1 MHSFTRRLLSATYKA
16 LLRTA
21 IYIPFTTSNIL
32 YRSLD
37 RSAQT
42 VLDIGCGRGV
52 PAHLVLRRC
61 SHYYLVGLDIFE
73 PYVRECQ
80 KSGSHE
86 ALILGDARRLPFSKS
101 KPFDIVFLVEV
112 IEHLD
117 KQEAQQ
123 VLEAAEEICRK
134 QIILTAPV
142 GFLRQQAYDSNLY
155 QEHKSAWNPAEFK
168 RMGYKVRGVGIRR
181 VWGRAEEGGC
191 SFIPAAYR
199 PLLVSLVQ
207 VLAGPLV
214 YFLPAIAGGMIAVK
228 RIGG

>member
-1 MHSFTRRLLSATYKA
+1 MGSFARKLLSTTYKA
-16 LLRTA
+16 LLKIA

-37 RSAQT
+37 RSAKT

-52 PAHLVLRRC
+52 PAHLVLRRRPP
-61 SHYYLVGLDIFE
+61 YYLVGLDIFE

-80 KSGSHE
+80 KRGTHE
-86 ALILGDARRLPFSKS
+86 ALILGDARRLPFSRS
-101 KPFDIVFLVEV
+101 KPFDIVFLLEV

-117 KQEAQQ
+117 KQEAKQ

-134 QIILTAPV
+134 QIIVTTPV
-142 GFLRQQAYDSNLY
+142 GFVKQQAYDDNLY
-155 QEHKSAWNPAEFK
+155 QEHKSAWSPAEFK
-168 RMGYKVRGVGIRR
+168 RMGYKVRGVGIRE
-181 VWGRAEEGGC
+181 VWGRGEEGGC

-199 PLLVSLVQ
+199 PLLVSLIQ
-207 VLAGPLV
+207 VLVGPLV
-214 YFLPAIAGGMIAVK
+214 YFLPQIAGGMVAVK